1 MVEIVAAV
9 VPLIVLVIG
18 LSYPREI
25 SKIGIGS
32 ATCLLIFYDK
42 MWEEKDVLRI
52 NS

>member
-9 VPLIVLVIG
+9 FPLIVLVIG

>member
-9 VPLIVLVIG
+9 FSLIVLVIG
-18 LSYPREI
+18 LSYAREI
-25 SKIGIGS
+25 FKSSIGS

-42 MWEEKDVLRI
+42 MWEEDVLRI